1 MNTTEQ
7 KNVAKHFLTMIVS
20 GQIDEAYE
28 QYVDVNGK
36 HHNVFTPSGMQSLR
50 DGMKENDDQFP
61 DKKLTI
67 KHIVSEGDIVIT
79 HSHLVMK
86 PGAKGMVVVHV
97 IRFENDK
104 IVEFWDVGQAIPD
117 KSVNSDGVF

>member
-1 MNTTEQ
+1 MSIDEQ
-7 KNVAKHFLTMIVS
+7 KNVAKNFLTMIVS

-28 QYVDVNGK
+28 KYVNLSGK
-36 HHNVFTPSGMQSLR
+36 HHNVFTPAGMRSLKE
-50 DGMKENDDQFP
+50 GMKENDDQFP

-67 KHIVSEGDIVIT
+67 KHIVSDGDIVMT

-97 IRFENDK
+97 LRFADDK
-104 IVEFWDVGQAIPD
+104 IVELWDSGQAIPD
-117 KSVNSDGVF
+117 TAINSDGAF